1 VHNSL
6 GVALVNRGDLEGA
19 VGELRR
25 AVEIRP
31 QFAEAHENLA
41 WVLMDRGDL
50 TGAWGEVHLAQK
62 YGGELNQKRLQRLT
76 EGMPEPKE

>member
-1 VHNSL
+1 MNQ
-6 GVALVNRGDLEGA
+6 GDLEGA
-19 VGELRR
+19 IRELRK

-31 QFAEAHENLA
+31 QFPEAHENLA

-62 YGGELNQKRLQRLT
+62 YGGELNPKRLQRLS
-76 EGMPEPKE
+76 ERMPEPKE